1 MSESLMPPGKPLQA
15 DPVEQWHRISPLSI
29 LFYGFAFIRDV
40 GLNALPALVVAAAA
54 LGKSLATQ
62 AWLLSAIVLL
72 VLLLAAYGALSFLR
86 FRYALAGDRLLVQRG
101 VLQRE
106 ALDISFERI
115 QNINITT
122 PFYMR
127 PFGLAVLAVDTAG
140 SSGKEV
146 SLFGVKTCVA
156 EDIRRTIA
164 ARLNENNTAGAAA
177 QISDDAL
184 QQEGELIVALK
195 SKDIL
200 LYGLTAN
207 FLLWVVL
214 GTGFFFSSGD
224 SSQELLDQ
232 LAEWLQLGNRVDQ
245 IQARGGTTLLVLLG
259 TSLLALILLALPMLS
274 MMGALFRYH
283 GYQLLR
289 SEDRYRCSRG
299 LLSKHDES
307 LSQHKIQAVVWKQN
321 AIARLLGRIN
331 LQLQQASAGVSVQ
344 AQQNSGMPG
353 ARPALIVPAQTPPEA
368 ARLSAEFLTG
378 ARPERAR
385 YTGISRLRY
394 TLVSTAWIMV
404 PLTLALGILA
414 MLTSA
419 GFLLISAMATLAL
432 LLIFYR
438 ISGQYGLAVDGDF
451 GYHRSGFIGRTI
463 TVFPLFKVQRV
474 DLIQTPWQARRGLAN
489 LTIHLA
495 SHSLTLSYLPVS
507 KAERFRDLAI
517 YHAESSQRRW
527 F

>member
-72 VLLLAAYGALSFLR
+72 VLLLAAYGALSYLR

-232 LAEWLQLGNRVDQ
+232 LSTDSSPGLR
-245 IQARGGTTLLVLLG
+245 RLVRQSSPLKSPP
-259 TSLLALILLALPMLS
+259 SL
-274 MMGALFRYH
+274 
-283 GYQLLR
+283 
-289 SEDRYRCSRG
+289 
-299 LLSKHDES
+299 
-307 LSQHKIQAVVWKQN
+307 
-321 AIARLLGRIN
+321 
-331 LQLQQASAGVSVQ
+331 
-344 AQQNSGMPG
+344 
-353 ARPALIVPAQTPPEA
+353 
-368 ARLSAEFLTG
+368 
-378 ARPERAR
+378 
-385 YTGISRLRY
+385 
-394 TLVSTAWIMV
+394 
-404 PLTLALGILA
+404 
-414 MLTSA
+414 
-419 GFLLISAMATLAL
+419 
-432 LLIFYR
+432 
-438 ISGQYGLAVDGDF
+438 
-451 GYHRSGFIGRTI
+451 
-463 TVFPLFKVQRV
+463 
-474 DLIQTPWQARRGLAN
+474 
-489 LTIHLA
+489 
-495 SHSLTLSYLPVS
+495 
-507 KAERFRDLAI
+507 
-517 YHAESSQRRW
+517 
-527 F
+527 